1 MTKPHDERF
10 NTPPVMAAVDPKDYP
25 KGKKPGDAG
34 FIEALA
40 KESGFKFVDKTK
52 TRAKARKN

>member
-10 NTPPVMAAVDPKDYP
+10 NTPPALEATEPKDYP
-25 KGKKPGDAG
+25 KGKKPGDKG

-40 KESGFKFVDKTK
+40 EERGFQFVDKTK
-52 TRAKARKN
+52 SN

>member
-10 NTPPVMAAVDPKDYP
+10 STPPAFGKVDAKAYP

-40 KESGFKFVDKTK
+40 KEGGFTFTDKTK
-52 TRAKARKN
+52 AK

>member
-10 NTPPVMAAVDPKDYP
+10 STPPAFGKVDAKAYP

-40 KESGFKFVDKTK
+40 EESVFKFVDKPQK
-52 TRAKARKN
+52 G

>member
-1 MTKPHDERF
+1 MSKPRDERF
-10 NTPPVMAAVDPKDYP
+10 NTPPAMGAADPKDYP

-40 KESGFKFVDKTK
+40 EDGGFKFVDETK
-52 TRAKARKN
+52 N

>member
-1 MTKPHDERF
+1 MNKPHDDRF
-10 NTPPVMAAVDPKDYP
+10 SAPPAMAEVSEKDYP

-40 KESGFKFVDKTK
+40 KEGDFVFVDKTK
-52 TRAKARKN
+52 KS

>member
-10 NTPPVMAAVDPKDYP
+10 NTPPAMEATDPKAYP

-40 KESGFKFVDKTK
+40 EERGFKYVDKTQK
-52 TRAKARKN
+52 S

>member
-1 MTKPHDERF
+1 MTTPRDERF
-10 NTPPVMAAVDPKDYP
+10 HTPPPMGATDPKDYP

-40 KESGFKFVDKTK
+40 EERGFKYVDKTQK
-52 TRAKARKN
+52 S